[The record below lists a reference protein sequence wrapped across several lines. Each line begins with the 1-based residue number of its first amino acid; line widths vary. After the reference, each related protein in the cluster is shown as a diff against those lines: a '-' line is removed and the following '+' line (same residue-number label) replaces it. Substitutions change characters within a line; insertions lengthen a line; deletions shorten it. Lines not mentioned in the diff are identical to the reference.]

1 MAMSSRYDH
10 GSHYEKHPR
19 AAELDTATVH
29 AHETGE
35 LHGKQEHATA
45 GEQSHKELEHVR
57 DGQPHVHETTVGH
70 GIAAFG
76 HNDIAA
82 LAYQLWEARG
92 CPEGSPDEDWSEA
105 VKQLRLRATSHAQ
118 S

>member
-1 MAMSSRYDH
+1 MSSRYDH

-19 AAELDTATVH
+19 ADELNAAATH

-35 LHGKQEHATA
+35 LHGKQDHATP
-45 GEQSHKELEHVR
+45 GEQSDKELEHVS
-57 DGQPHVHETTVGH
+57 DGQPHARETTVGH
-70 GIAAFG
+70 GITAFG

-82 LAYQLWEARG
+82 LAHQLWEARG
-92 CPEGSPDEDWSEA
+92 CPQGSADEDWFEA
-105 VKQLRLRATSHAQ
+105 VRQLRLRATSHAQ

>member
-1 MAMSSRYDH
+1 MASRYDH

-19 AAELDTATVH
+19 AAELNAAAAH

-35 LHGKQEHATA
+35 LHGKQDHATA
-45 GEQSHKELEHVR
+45 SEQSQQEFERIHQSQTHVR
-57 DGQPHVHETTVGH
+57 ETTVGH
-70 GIAAFG
+70 EIAAFG

-92 CPEGSPDEDWSEA
+92 CPHGSSDEDWFEA
-105 VKQLRLRATSHAQ
+105 VKQLRSRATSHPQ

>member
-1 MAMSSRYDH
+1 MVMASRYDH

-19 AAELDTATVH
+19 AAELNAGATH
-29 AHETGE
+29 THETGE
-35 LHGKQEHATA
+35 LHGKQDHATA
-45 GEQSHKELEHVR
+45 SEQSHQEFERVHES
-57 DGQPHVHETTVGH
+57 QPHVHETTVGH

-92 CPEGSPDEDWSEA
+92 CPQGSPDEDWFEA
-105 VKQLRLRATSHAQ
+105 VRQLRLRATTHAQ